1 MFVFLFP
8 DRSALEYLLSVFRP
22 SAVCISPSRLTC
34 RKEELHPILCKDKK
48 IFRKSSAVRSQNSIT
63 SAPVRRFRAAP
74 WPDGSCGHLF
84 GQAQPHVAG
93 RRTLLF
99 EDRMVVVVAVERFG
113 QFVGV
118 SATIDGA
125 KFAAAA
131 CTVAG
136 YSVSALISSI
146 SSGRSAAASSWV
158 RKSIPAS
165 SALRRTERMRACV
178 YWMKGPVLPL
188 KSIDSRGRTASSSW
202 DRPSG

>member
-34 RKEELHPILCKDKK
+34 RKEELHPILCKDQK
-48 IFRKSSAVRSQNSIT
+48 IFRNRVQSDHKIQLHPLRYVDSEQRHGQT
-63 SAPVRRFRAAP
+63 DRA
-74 WPDGSCGHLF
+74 GHLF

-118 SATIDGA
+118 SADDRRSEIRGGGLYGRRI
-125 KFAAAA
+125 F
-131 CTVAG
+131 
-136 YSVSALISSI
+136 VSALISSI

-158 RKSIPAS
+158 RKSIP
-165 SALRRTERMRACV
+165 
-178 YWMKGPVLPL
+178 PPL
-188 KSIDSRGRTASSSW
+188 LCAG
-202 DRPSG
+202 PSGCVHACTG